1 MFALQFILDSTRCKY
16 TKVILPMLIPWSTSR
31 NCRFWIFS
39 QQQGVMCDEHEDE
52 RVNIYCTT
60 CRKPTCSLCKVFGQH
75 QDCDVA
81 PMEKIYEEQ
90 KASCV
95 IIAQEQSLLIG
106 HEFYALLN
114 ARYLQDNFPSL
125 WLQIKSNQIFHYTR
139 CVTPK
144 LETSLRNPPPR
155 QCACWQHSSF
165 RRNVAAVTSR
175 WKYCV
180 LIDPPE
186 IWTSGLPLQ
195 RRTRY
200 RLTNCPHYDLRIQFK
215 NNHLAKTFVGN
226 VQVDS
231 LFVLRRSNY
240 WKSGLCQ

>member
-16 TKVILPMLIPWSTSR
+16 TKVILPMLIPWSISR

-106 HEFYALLN
+106 HEFYALPN
-114 ARYLQDNFPSL
+114 ARFPQDNFPSL
-125 WLQIKSNQIFHYTR
+125 WLQIKSNLSLYSLCYTEAWNEFAKPTSASVR
-139 CVTPK
+139 LLATQLISKKCCSSDEP
-144 LETSLRNPPPR
+144 LEILCPNWPTRDLNLWPP
-155 QCACWQHSSF
+155 A
-165 RRNVAAVTSR
+165 
-175 WKYCV
+175 
-180 LIDPPE
+180 PE
-186 IWTSGLPLQ
+186 TNALPLDQ
-195 RRTRY
+195 
-200 RLTNCPHYDLRIQFK
+200 LPSLW
-215 NNHLAKTFVGN
+215 LE
-226 VQVDS
+226 DS
-231 LFVLRRSNY
+231 I
-240 WKSGLCQ
+240 